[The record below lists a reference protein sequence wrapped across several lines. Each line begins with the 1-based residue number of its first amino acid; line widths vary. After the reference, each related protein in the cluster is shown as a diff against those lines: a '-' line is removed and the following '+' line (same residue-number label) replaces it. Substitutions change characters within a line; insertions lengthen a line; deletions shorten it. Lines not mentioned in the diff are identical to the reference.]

1 MTRAC
6 SDVGIRAFGPIIVP
20 ARSLAPQH
28 RTSYVGHADIGP
40 LRGTP
45 VAMRRLTIAGLT
57 GSCKRTIGFLCDA
70 GVLQQLEVEGHTVQ
84 YVLYDPLRDLA
95 SYYLEWVE
103 RAPAPVTQADFEL
116 HRRVRT
122 SCQVL
127 ADSPYPD
134 KIKEAIY
141 QRLKPIGNLT
151 RHEVNGL
158 VGLSSECWADLS
170 AWLRQRDGQ
179 HSRARPRE
187 ANTGPASLEDF
198 VDCLPERMK
207 GLPKTFLDKRL
218 PYSRKAPDRA
228 LRRRIACLTELR
240 DTGALYA
247 MIFAPRERRSENLA
261 VALLAIARVEE
272 IMRTHAPGKAWS
284 ASDFRAALIRYGTTK
299 DILPEDVPAVRW
311 LTIRYWRLIVARLHR
326 YRSMYDPKDQTGLR
340 ALLPPRFKRP
350 REMLIALGGLHREHT
365 KEGRA
370 RRKREAHE
378 AFRCLDD
385 ILDAAQTRAECMRA
399 LGEANREAKI
409 AIAGDADFHDFEV
422 TLPRLDRRGLP
433 LGGRHTERL
442 RLWRTRAAAS
452 SIAAELRPLDTI
464 ESRAK
469 VKRLEKSSYDQ
480 PFIVEH
486 LYSRSANAF
495 GEECWMLQ
503 LARLGVFTC
512 PTRLS
517 SEDQEAR
524 YTAIREH
531 GLPGYQPH
539 GASLLGFED
548 LRAGLSRYGR
558 DLNRSFVPLDEMEAA
573 VRFSALYLR
582 MIDQTFRRGQEIR
595 QTRHDAWVHH
605 GPTPASAP
613 EDEQPRFL
621 TQLVFPKVAKRKDLA
636 QVQKVSVTVRQEL
649 VEEAEEMRILNRRIV
664 GTASPIVP
672 CAADIRW
679 KCGPAEY
686 VFSFAG
692 RALLANELNLFLRYV
707 LAGWP
712 PFTAHDFRHAEAEEA
727 EFDGEPESKIQAAL
741 GHGSVWTTR
750 DYTELPPW
758 AEKQLADRSDRRRA
772 HRLDERS
779 VKRRSRGR
787 ETV

>member
-6 SDVGIRAFGPIIVP
+6 ADIGIRTYGPIIVP
-20 ARSLAPQH
+20 AKSLAPQH
-28 RTSYVGHADIGP
+28 RTTFGRHVDIGL

-45 VAMRRLTIAGLT
+45 VGMRRLTMANLT
-57 GSCKRTIGFLCDA
+57 SSCKGTIGFLCA
-70 GVLQQLEVEGHTVQ
+70 VGVLQRLEVEGHSSQ
-84 YVLYDPLRDLA
+84 YVLYDPGRSLA
-95 SYYLEWVE
+95 SYYFEWVE
-103 RAPAPVTQADFEL
+103 RTPAPVSQADFEL

-127 ADSPYPD
+127 AASPYPE

-141 QRLKPIGNLT
+141 QRLKAIGNLT
-151 RHEVNGL
+151 RHEANGL
-158 VGLSSECWADLS
+158 VSLSRECWADLS
-170 AWLRQRDGQ
+170 AWLRQRDSQ
-179 HSRARPRE
+179 HSRARPRY
-187 ANTGPASLEDF
+187 ADAGTASLDEF
-198 VDCLPERMK
+198 VDRLPEAMK

-218 PYSRKAPDRA
+218 PYSRNAPDRA
-228 LRRRIACLTELR
+228 ARRRIACLSEFR

-247 MIFAPRERRSENLA
+247 MISAPRERRSGNLA

-272 IMRTHAPGKAWS
+272 IMRTHAPGEAWGS
-284 ASDFRAALIRYGTTK
+284 SDYRAALIRYGTIK

-311 LTIRYWRLIVARLHR
+311 LTIRYWRLVVARLHR
-326 YRSMYDPKDQTGLR
+326 YRSMYDPKDRTGIR

-350 REMLIALGGLHREHT
+350 REMLVELGGLHREHT

-385 ILDAAQTRAECMRA
+385 ILDAAQTRAQCMRA
-399 LGEANREAKI
+399 LGEAKREAEK
-409 AIAGDADFHDFEV
+409 AIADDADFHDFSV

-433 LGGRHTERL
+433 VGGRHTERL

-452 SIAAELRPLDTI
+452 SIAAEMRPLNTV

-469 VKRLEKSSYDQ
+469 VKRLESSSYDQ
-480 PFIVEH
+480 AFIVEH
-486 LYSRSANAF
+486 LYRFGGDASAD
-495 GEECWMLQ
+495 ECWMLE

-517 SEDQEAR
+517 SEDQEHR
-524 YTAIREH
+524 YAAIREH

-539 GASLLGFED
+539 GASVLGFED

-558 DLNRSFVPLDEMEAA
+558 DMNRSFVPLDEMEAA
-573 VRFSALYLR
+573 VRLGALYLR
-582 MIDQTFRRGQEIR
+582 IIDQTFRRGQEVR
-595 QTRHDAWVHH
+595 QSRHDSWVRH
-605 GPTPASAP
+605 GPKTASSP
-613 EDEQPRFL
+613 DDEKPRFM
-621 TQLVFPKVAKRKDLA
+621 TQAVLPKVSRRKDLA
-636 QVQKVSVTVRQEL
+636 QIEKVSVTVTRDV

-664 GTASPIVP
+664 GTASPVVP
-672 CAADIRW
+672 CAADIQW

-686 VFSFAG
+686 VFSFGG

-727 EFDGEPESKIQAAL
+727 AFDGEPESKIQAAL
-741 GHGSVWTTR
+741 GHGSVGITR

-772 HRLDERS
+772 QRLDERNQQ
-779 VKRRSRGR
+779 RRTRTR
-787 ETV
+787 KNA